1 MHKLKN
7 NGRCLMAFI
16 LGLILVGAAGC
27 GSKFGEVKGT
37 VSNHGKAVCSG
48 TVLFLGS
55 DQLPY
60 YGTIDDDGGY
70 TVPKVPAGPAKIA
83 VFSPGPDAFKNVDAL
98 GIAPDGGIV
107 KKAPP
112 SVFRG
117 DPKKWFP
124 IPDEY
129 QDFAKSRLTV
139 TVTGGL
145 NWHDIALD

>member
-1 MHKLKN
+1 
-7 NGRCLMAFI
+7 MAFI
-16 LGLILVGAAGC
+16 WGLILVSVAGC
-27 GSKFGEVKGT
+27 GSKFGEVNGT
-37 VSNHGKAVCSG
+37 VTSHGKPVCSG

-55 DQLPY
+55 DLLTY

-70 TVPKVPAGPAKIA
+70 TVPKVPVGPAKIA
-83 VFSPGPDAFKNVDAL
+83 VFSPGPDAFKNPDVL
-98 GIAPDGGIV
+98 GSAPDEGTV
-107 KKAPP
+107 KKVPP

-145 NWHDIALD
+145 NWHDIALERTPQVTPP